1 MNPPI
6 INNVKIAV
14 VEKDEATRELLEHV
28 LMYCV
33 NRPIH
38 TFSECGDAWKKI
50 GDGEDYDIVI
60 SSIESAHMSG
70 LELLTKI
77 KETRPGIICIITSSI
92 PNHEASAKALGADAF
107 LGKPF
112 SIHNLFDL
120 IKIFVAGQEN

>member
-6 INNVKIAV
+6 IKNVRIAV
-14 VEKDEATRELLEHV
+14 VEKDDATRELLEHV

-38 TFSECGDAWKKI
+38 SFSECRDAWERI
-50 GDGEDYDIVI
+50 DSGEAFDIVI
-60 SSIESAHMSG
+60 SSIESHHMNG

-77 KETRPGIICIITSSI
+77 KNHVPGMVCIITSSI
-92 PNHEASAKALGADAF
+92 PNHESSAKALGADAF

-112 SIHNLFDL
+112 SIHHLFDL
-120 IKIFVAGQEN
+120 IKTFVAGPEN